1 MFDTPRVL
9 SFASTAVLA
18 LALSQGQALA
28 QAPAT
33 APEATPPAAPA
44 AAAPAATAPAAAEDP
59 RARMDA
65 MRAQHRASCDKMM
78 MMTPE
83 ERAAM
88 RETHWKEMRA
98 RAVARGV
105 ELPETPPWVAAEQRR
120 KEAHE
125 QFEKY
130 RKTVEALTPEQLEA
144 VRAMFGAG
152 GPQLQDSDWSMPPMP
167 PMPPRRPMGRG
178 GYGYGPQGGYP
189 GYGPGPYQGGPG
201 PMPMP
206 MPYDEGATE
215 QAEPQAQAQP

>member
-1 MFDTPRVL
+1 MFNTPRVL

-18 LALSQGQALA
+18 LALSQGPALA

-33 APEATPPAAPA
+33 APVATPP
-44 AAAPAATAPAAAEDP
+44 AAPAATAPAAAEDP

-65 MRAQHRASCDKMM
+65 MRAERRASCDKMM
-78 MMTPE
+78 AMTPE

-98 RAVARGV
+98 RAAVRGV

-152 GPQLQDSDWSMPPMP
+152 DPPMQDPDWSMPPMP
-167 PMPPRRPMGRG
+167 PMPPQRPMRG

-206 MPYDEGATE
+206 YDEGAME
-215 QAEPQAQAQP
+215 QAAPPAPAQP

>member
-1 MFDTPRVL
+1 MFATPRVL

-18 LALSQGQALA
+18 LALSQGPALA

-33 APEATPPAAPA
+33 APVATPPAAP
-44 AAAPAATAPAAAEDP
+44 APAAAEDP

-65 MRAQHRASCDKMM
+65 LRAQHYANCEKMM
-78 MMTPE
+78 TMTRE

-98 RAVARGV
+98 RAAARGV

-152 GPQLQDSDWSMPPMP
+152 GPQMQDPDWSMPPMP
-167 PMPPRRPMGRG
+167 PMPPQRPMRG

-206 MPYDEGATE
+206 YDEGAME
-215 QAEPQAQAQP
+215 QAAPPAPAQP